1 MATPN
6 LANVTTIKPVMKAG
20 VLTTSATDIC
30 DVPAESCFKI
40 DSIYVSNTDGTNSAT
55 CEISVSV
62 DNGSNNYTLCKALV
76 VPPGATISLL
86 TTPLYLDETD
96 SVRVSASNNGDLQW
110 FASGTELID

>member
-96 SVRVSASNNGDLQW
+96 LIKGLANAANDINYHI
-110 FASGTELID
+110 SGTELID

>member
-6 LANVTTIKPVMKAG
+6 IANVATVKPVMKAG
-20 VLTTSATDIC
+20 VLGTSAADIC
-30 DVPAESCFKI
+30 DVPAESCMKI

-76 VPPGATISLL
+76 VPPGATIALL
-86 TTPLYLDETD
+86 TTPLFLDETD
-96 SVRVSASNNGDLQW
+96 LIKGHANAANDVNYHI
-110 FASGTELID
+110 SGTELID

>member
-6 LANVTTIKPVMKAG
+6 LANIATIKPVMKAG
-20 VLTTSATDIC
+20 VLGTSAADIC

-40 DSIYVSNTDGTNSAT
+40 ESIYVSNTNGTNTAT
-55 CEISVSV
+55 CEIAVSA

-76 VPPGATISLL
+76 VPPGATVALL

-96 SVRVSASNNGDLQW
+96 LIKGHSNVANYINYHI
-110 FASGTELID
+110 SGTELID

>member
-6 LANVTTIKPVMKAG
+6 LANVATIKPVMKAG
-20 VLTTSATDIC
+20 VLGTSAADIC

-40 DSIYVSNTDGTNSAT
+40 ESIYVSNTDGTNSAT

-96 SVRVSASNNGDLQW
+96 LIKGLSNVANDIHW
-110 FASGTELID
+110 FISGTELID

>member
-20 VLTTSATDIC
+20 VLSTSATDIC

-76 VPPGATISLL
+76 VPLGATISLL

-96 SVRVSASNNGDLQW
+96 LIKGLSNAANDINYHI
-110 FASGTELID
+110 SGTELID